1 MCIWQLEYKALALE
15 SINCYPSHRFPPLSF
30 FLLPEQSLTEK
41 KKYMAEVIE
50 QSNLAYEQRD
60 RAQLE
65 IMAIEQA
72 IRKEQESFDQQM
84 NEMQRILD
92 EELQLTSTKAEPDP
106 EITAAEEAARA
117 EAERKAAVAAAL
129 AKEKEELAQKR
140 QQRLRT
146 FEEAFRKISSATGVA
161 DVDELVHSFI
171 ASEEKNFSLYSYV
184 NEQADEV
191 ELLEGQVQDL
201 QDEKA
206 QLAQDDGTG
215 SNKKQYE
222 QAIQNMDVK
231 MKATKEQIEKME
243 RQCEEE
249 QRTTDSIKDAIKVT
263 HFSLLCDN
271 AHKKVAHSSASCKCR
286 ILTHSHP
293 HSFLHNPLYDSFW

>member
-1 MCIWQLEYKALALE
+1 
-15 SINCYPSHRFPPLSF
+15 
-30 FLLPEQSLTEK
+30 
-41 KKYMAEVIE
+41 MAEVIE
-50 QSNLAYEQRD
+50 QSNVAYEQRD

-72 IRKEQESFDQQM
+72 NRKEQESFDQQM

-146 FEEAFRKISSATGVA
+146 FEEAFRKISSATGVS
-161 DVDELVHSFI
+161 DVDELVRSFI

-222 QAIQNMDVK
+222 QAIQSMDVK
-231 MKATKEQIEKME
+231 MEATKKQIENME
-243 RQCEEE
+243 RQCDEA

-263 HFSLLCDN
+263 HFSLLCN
-271 AHKKVAHSSASCKCR
+271 KCAQNVAHSLATHR
-286 ILTHSHP
+286 NLTLYHP
-293 HSFLHNPLYDSFW
+293 HSFLHNPLFDSFC